1 MQRRLWATCC
11 LAAAFLVFATE
22 SEAWLLQRVQPL
34 AADILPIIIDGT
46 EAAATDA
53 GARTVVSL
61 AIKMEAVG
69 RICSGVII
77 DERWI
82 LTAGHCLLGAVDVGI
97 GFPFAPP
104 ESYMRSEKLYL
115 HPKYAEN
122 PDVRTTTYDFA
133 LIQLPGDIP
142 ASYQVASIET
152 DHAALKVPG
161 LFGTY
166 GFGLDEN
173 GWGGIL
179 RKATIFVSGI
189 DRSRLSIQP
198 SYGPNICRGD
208 SGGPIFLNERLVA
221 INSAGDKNGCKG
233 GWSMGAIVAH
243 GWPWIEEVMAANK
256 PVQ

>member
-1 MQRRLWATCC
+1 MHRRLWVACV
-11 LAAAFLVFATE
+11 LAAAFLICATE
-22 SEAWLLQRVQPL
+22 SEAWLPQRMPL
-34 AADILPIIIDGT
+34 DPDILPVIIDGS

-53 GARTVVSL
+53 GARTAVSL

-82 LTAGHCLLGAVDVGI
+82 LTAGHCLLGAVDVGV

-133 LIQLPGDIP
+133 LIQLPADIP
-142 ASYQVASIET
+142 TSYQVAAIET
-152 DHAALKVPG
+152 DQAALKVPG
-161 LFGTY
+161 LFSAY
-166 GFGLDEN
+166 GFGLDER

-189 DRSRLSIQP
+189 DRFRLSIQP
-198 SYGPNICRGD
+198 SYGPNVCRGD
-208 SGGPIFLNERLVA
+208 SGGPIFLEERLVA
-221 INSAGDKNGCKG
+221 ISSAGDKNGCKG

-243 GWPWIEEVMAANK
+243 GWPWIEEVMAVNK
-256 PVQ
+256 PVR